1 MINSRR
7 QASGPLNSVT
17 RRQCLRACGV
27 ALALPFLEGLLPAG
41 VMAAPQ
47 VKRRMVAI
55 NLGLGFLPENF
66 TPTKVGGDYELTKYL
81 QIVKEFRSQFTVVSG
96 TSHPNVDGG
105 HHAERSF
112 LTAAPHPGSPSF
124 RNSISVDQFAAAKI
138 GLETRFA
145 SLVLTTGNLG
155 LSWSRSGV
163 EVPAIS
169 RPSVVFARMFLEGN
183 PEEKAAAKQWLHQGR
198 SILDLTIESARG
210 VESTLGARDKEKL
223 DQYLTAVR
231 ETEVRLHKAQ
241 EWDDKPKPRT
251 DAKPPTDIES
261 LADVVGRTR
270 LLYDVIHL
278 ALQSDSTRIITLSQ
292 PLSAPVPPVEG
303 VTEGYHNLS
312 HHGKDPAKVAQ
323 LALIEM
329 EQMKAFRDFLAK
341 LHGTDDAGGTLLDRT
356 TVLLGS
362 NLGNAS
368 SHSNEN
374 LPIILAGGGFK
385 HGRHLAFDPAKNYPL
400 PNLFV
405 SMVQRLGIEADKFA
419 TSTGTMRGLE
429 MG

>member
-1 MINSRR
+1 MRRSINRR
-7 QASGPLNSVT
+7 QFLRASGV
-17 RRQCLRACGV
+17 CV
-27 ALALPFLEGLLPAG
+27 ALPLLQ
-41 VMAAPQ
+41 APGFGAEPV

-55 NLGLGFLPENF
+55 NLGLGFLPQNF
-66 TPTKVGGDYELTKYL
+66 IPTTAGPNYELTKYL
-81 QIVKEFRSQFTVVSG
+81 QVIKDFRNHFTVITG

-124 RNSISVDQFAAAKI
+124 KNSISLDQVAAEKI
-138 GLETRFA
+138 GLQTRFA
-145 SLVLTTGNLG
+145 SLALSTGALG

-163 EVPAIS
+163 EVPVIA
-169 RPSVVFARMFLEGN
+169 RPSVVFARMFIEGS
-183 PEEKAAAKQWLHQGR
+183 PTEKAAANRWLRQGR
-198 SILDLTIESARG
+198 SILDLTLESAREAQG
-210 VESTLGARDKEKL
+210 GLGARDKESL

-231 ETEVRLHKAQ
+231 ETEIRLHKAE
-241 EWDDKPKPRT
+241 EWESKPKPKT
-251 DAKPPTDIES
+251 DAKPPTDIEN

-303 VTEGYHNLS
+303 VSQGYHNLS
-312 HHGKDPAKVAQ
+312 HHGKDPDKVGQ

-329 EQMKAFRDFLAK
+329 EQTKAFRDFLAK
-341 LHGTDDAGGTLLDRT
+341 LHTTADGSASLLDQT
-356 TVLLGS
+356 IVLLGS

-374 LPIILAGGGFK
+374 LPILVAGGGFK
-385 HGRHLAFDPAKNYPL
+385 HGQHLAFDPGKNYPL

-405 SMVQRLGIEADKFA
+405 SLLQRLGVETGRFA
-419 TSTGTMRGLE
+419 SSTGTMRGLE
-429 MG
+429 FAS